1 MKFAGKSLHRC
12 MGSVSNHYHMQG
24 PVKGQ
29 NCDLLMIPKIRPGSK
44 VVWVSFKEVSSS
56 VANISNIFWSSTCPY
71 QVARVRNVIAVPDLV
86 SEIL

>member
-1 MKFAGKSLHRC
+1 
-12 MGSVSNHYHMQG
+12 
-24 PVKGQ
+24 
-29 NCDLLMIPKIRPGSK
+29 MIPKIRPGSK